1 MKHFFQRTALVACL
15 VGGMGVAGSALA
27 YSPDMGGH
35 GHGMMGRHGGDPAK
49 MQERA
54 TKRLAELK
62 TQLKITAD
70 QEGAWTAFSS
80 AMQSAAGQS
89 HMGRDDGKKMH
100 DEMQKL
106 TTPERIDRMKAM
118 RAEHQ
123 ARMDKMADAVK
134 AFYAALTPEQRKVF
148 DAQAMKRRGPMG
160 HHG

>member
-1 MKHFFQRTALVACL
+1 MKHFFQRTALVTCL
-15 VGGMGVAGSALA
+15 VAGIGFSGSALA
-27 YSPDMGGH
+27 FGPGME

-54 TKRLAELK
+54 AKHLAELK

-80 AMQSAAGQS
+80 AMQSAAGQGR
-89 HMGRDDGKKMH
+89 MGREDGKKMH

-134 AFYAALTPEQRKVF
+134 TFYAALTPEQRKLF
-148 DAQAMKRRGPMG
+148 DAHAMKRRGAMG